1 MLHTVK
7 QEAVEVK
14 EINIPVGISDFKEIC
29 KNGYYYVDKT
39 FLIKEL
45 LKTTATKVTLIT
57 RPRRFG
63 KTMAMSMLATYFDIR
78 ENSQDLFEGLEIS
91 KETDLCKEWMN
102 QWPVV
107 FLSLK
112 DIDGLNFEDAY
123 ERLVVQ
129 ISNLYKN
136 YTYLLEYDKID
147 PDDRQI
153 FLDLKAGKAE
163 KAQVFQ
169 ALRTLMRMLQIYHQ
183 KKVILLLDEYD
194 VPIAKASSNGYYNQM
209 LDVMKGIMS
218 TALKDNTSLQFSVV
232 TGCLRIAKES
242 VFTGTNNFVTDSITD
257 SRYNEFFGFTQ
268 AEVDQIL
275 EDADAGKHAESV
287 KYWYDGYHFGNVDVY
302 CPWDLMNYLC
312 DLQRNPEAKPD
323 SYWKNTSDNAI
334 IRSFID
340 YAGSSITKKL
350 ETLLAGGYIV
360 EQIDESLTYD
370 YLHSSEENLW
380 SILYLTGYLTTVRE
394 EDLSTSVPDGLSA
407 LAIPNAEI
415 QEIFETTVMKWFS
428 DSAKTWSR
436 QILFDAVWR
445 NDCELLTQEM
455 NKLLRKTISYHDY
468 KEDFYHAFLAGI
480 FAGAGYSVES
490 NKEHGEG
497 RSDIVVSDIVNGRVA
512 VFEVKKSDA
521 LADLTS
527 DCESALA
534 QIDDRMY
541 AKEFEDDYDEVLC
554 YGVSFFKKR
563 CLVKSID
570 KFAGRNPID
579 QAIFESEQ
587 KMDNGAEAVDAET
600 VPFAS
605 GDNHNNHR

>member
-1 MLHTVK
+1 MLHIVK
-7 QEAVEVK
+7 QEAVEMK
-14 EINIPVGISDFKEIC
+14 EMNIPVGISDFKEIC

-63 KTMAMSMLATYFDIR
+63 KTMAMSMLATYFDIK
-78 ENSQDLFEGLEIS
+78 ENSQDLFDGLEIS

-136 YTYLLEYDKID
+136 YTYLLDCDKID
-147 PDDRQI
+147 LDDRQI

-350 ETLLAGGYIV
+350 ETLLAGGYII
-360 EQIDESLTYD
+360 EQIEESLTYD

-436 QILFDAVWR
+436 QILFDAVWK

-512 VFEVKKSDA
+512 VFEVKKSNA
-521 LADLTS
+521 LADLVS
-527 DCESALA
+527 DCEAALA

-554 YGVSFFKKR
+554 YGISFFKKR
-563 CLVKSID
+563 CLVKGI
-570 KFAGRNPID
+570 NC
-579 QAIFESEQ
+579 QQ
-587 KMDNGAEAVDAET
+587 
-600 VPFAS
+600 
-605 GDNHNNHR
+605 

>member
-7 QEAVEVK
+7 QEAVEMK
-14 EINIPVGISDFKEIC
+14 KINIPVGISDFKEIC

-78 ENSQDLFEGLEIS
+78 ENSQDLFDGLEIS

-268 AEVDQIL
+268 AEIDQIL

-436 QILFDAVWR
+436 QILFDAVWK

-521 LADLTS
+521 LADLIS

-554 YGVSFFKKR
+554 YGISFFKKR
-563 CLVKSID
+563 CLVKGI
-570 KFAGRNPID
+570 NC
-579 QAIFESEQ
+579 QQ
-587 KMDNGAEAVDAET
+587 
-600 VPFAS
+600 
-605 GDNHNNHR
+605 

>member
-7 QEAVEVK
+7 QEAVEMK

-78 ENSQDLFEGLEIS
+78 ENSQDLFDGLEIS

-194 VPIAKASSNGYYNQM
+194 VSIAKASSNGYYNQM

-350 ETLLAGGYIV
+350 EILLAGGYIV

-436 QILFDAVWR
+436 QILFDAVWK

-490 NKEHGEG
+490 NKEHGKG

-521 LADLTS
+521 LADLIS

-554 YGVSFFKKR
+554 YGISFFKKR
-563 CLVKSID
+563 CLVKGI
-570 KFAGRNPID
+570 NC
-579 QAIFESEQ
+579 QQ
-587 KMDNGAEAVDAET
+587 
-600 VPFAS
+600 
-605 GDNHNNHR
+605 

>member
-7 QEAVEVK
+7 QEAVEMK

-78 ENSQDLFEGLEIS
+78 ENSQDLFVGLEIS

-350 ETLLAGGYIV
+350 EILLAGGYIV

-436 QILFDAVWR
+436 QILFDAVWK

-490 NKEHGEG
+490 NKEHGKG

-521 LADLTS
+521 LADLIS

-554 YGVSFFKKR
+554 YGISFFKKR
-563 CLVKSID
+563 CLVKGI
-570 KFAGRNPID
+570 NC
-579 QAIFESEQ
+579 QQ
-587 KMDNGAEAVDAET
+587 
-600 VPFAS
+600 
-605 GDNHNNHR
+605 

>member
-7 QEAVEVK
+7 QEAVEMK

-78 ENSQDLFEGLEIS
+78 ENSQDLFDGLEIS

-350 ETLLAGGYIV
+350 ETLLAGGYII
-360 EQIDESLTYD
+360 EQIEESLTYD

-407 LAIPNAEI
+407 LAIPNTEI

-436 QILFDAVWR
+436 QILFDAVWK

-512 VFEVKKSDA
+512 VFEVKKSNA
-521 LADLTS
+521 LADLVS
-527 DCESALA
+527 DCEAALA

-554 YGVSFFKKR
+554 YGISFFKKR
-563 CLVKSID
+563 CLVKGI
-570 KFAGRNPID
+570 NC
-579 QAIFESEQ
+579 QQ
-587 KMDNGAEAVDAET
+587 
-600 VPFAS
+600 
-605 GDNHNNHR
+605 

>member
-7 QEAVEVK
+7 QEAVEMK

-78 ENSQDLFEGLEIS
+78 ENSQDLFDGLEIS

-394 EDLSTSVPDGLSA
+394 KDLSTSVPDGLSA

-436 QILFDAVWR
+436 QILFDAVWK
-445 NDCELLTQEM
+445 NNCKLLTQEM

>member
-7 QEAVEVK
+7 QEAVEMK

-78 ENSQDLFEGLEIS
+78 ENSQDLFDGLEIS

-268 AEVDQIL
+268 AEIDQIL

-436 QILFDAVWR
+436 QILFDAVWK

-521 LADLTS
+521 LADLIS

-541 AKEFEDDYDEVLC
+541 AKEYEDDYDEVLC
-554 YGVSFFKKR
+554 YGISFFKKR
-563 CLVKSID
+563 CLV
-570 KFAGRNPID
+570 
-579 QAIFESEQ
+579 
-587 KMDNGAEAVDAET
+587 NGI
-600 VPFAS
+600 
-605 GDNHNNHR
+605 NC

>member
-1 MLHTVK
+1 M
-7 QEAVEVK
+7 K
-14 EINIPVGISDFKEIC
+14 EINIPVGISDFKEIR

-78 ENSQDLFEGLEIS
+78 ENSQDLFDGLEIS

-436 QILFDAVWR
+436 QILFDAVWK

-521 LADLTS
+521 LADLIS

-554 YGVSFFKKR
+554 YGISFFKKR
-563 CLVKSID
+563 CLV
-570 KFAGRNPID
+570 
-579 QAIFESEQ
+579 
-587 KMDNGAEAVDAET
+587 NGI
-600 VPFAS
+600 
-605 GDNHNNHR
+605 NC

>member
-1 MLHTVK
+1 M
-7 QEAVEVK
+7 K

-63 KTMAMSMLATYFDIR
+63 KTMAMSMLATYFDIS
-78 ENSQDLFEGLEIS
+78 ENSQDLFDGLEIS

-436 QILFDAVWR
+436 QILFDAVWK

-521 LADLTS
+521 LADLIS

-554 YGVSFFKKR
+554 YGISFFKKR
-563 CLVKSID
+563 CLVKGI
-570 KFAGRNPID
+570 NC
-579 QAIFESEQ
+579 QQ
-587 KMDNGAEAVDAET
+587 
-600 VPFAS
+600 
-605 GDNHNNHR
+605 

>member
-1 MLHTVK
+1 M
-7 QEAVEVK
+7 K

-78 ENSQDLFEGLEIS
+78 ENSQDLFDGLEIS

-112 DIDGLNFEDAY
+112 DIDGLNFKDAY

-136 YTYLLEYDKID
+136 YTYLLDCDKID

-302 CPWDLMNYLC
+302 CPWDLTNYLC

-436 QILFDAVWR
+436 QILFDAVWK

-512 VFEVKKSDA
+512 VFEVKKSNA
-521 LADLTS
+521 LADLVS
-527 DCESALA
+527 DCEAALA
-534 QIDDRMY
+534 QIDDRIY

-554 YGVSFFKKR
+554 YGISFFKKR
-563 CLVKSID
+563 CLVKGI
-570 KFAGRNPID
+570 NC
-579 QAIFESEQ
+579 QQ
-587 KMDNGAEAVDAET
+587 
-600 VPFAS
+600 
-605 GDNHNNHR
+605 

>member
-1 MLHTVK
+1 VK
-7 QEAVEVK
+7 QEAVEMK

-78 ENSQDLFEGLEIS
+78 ENSQDLFDGLEIS

-436 QILFDAVWR
+436 QILFDAVWK

-512 VFEVKKSDA
+512 VFEVKKSNA
-521 LADLTS
+521 LADLVS
-527 DCESALA
+527 DCEAALA

-554 YGVSFFKKR
+554 YGISFFKKR
-563 CLVKSID
+563 CLVKGI
-570 KFAGRNPID
+570 NC
-579 QAIFESEQ
+579 QQ
-587 KMDNGAEAVDAET
+587 
-600 VPFAS
+600 
-605 GDNHNNHR
+605 

>member
-1 MLHTVK
+1 M
-7 QEAVEVK
+7 K

-78 ENSQDLFEGLEIS
+78 ENSQDLFDGLEIS

-275 EDADAGKHAESV
+275 EDADAGKHAASV

-350 ETLLAGGYIV
+350 ETLLIGGYIV

-521 LADLTS
+521 LADLIS

-554 YGVSFFKKR
+554 YGISFFKKR
-563 CLVKSID
+563 CLV
-570 KFAGRNPID
+570 
-579 QAIFESEQ
+579 
-587 KMDNGAEAVDAET
+587 NGI
-600 VPFAS
+600 
-605 GDNHNNHR
+605 NC

>member
-1 MLHTVK
+1 M
-7 QEAVEVK
+7 K

-78 ENSQDLFEGLEIS
+78 ENSQDLFDGLEIS

-268 AEVDQIL
+268 AEIDQIL

-436 QILFDAVWR
+436 QILFDAVWK

-521 LADLTS
+521 LADLIS
-527 DCESALA
+527 DCEAALA

-554 YGVSFFKKR
+554 YGISFFKKR
-563 CLVKSID
+563 CLVKGI
-570 KFAGRNPID
+570 NC
-579 QAIFESEQ
+579 QQ
-587 KMDNGAEAVDAET
+587 
-600 VPFAS
+600 
-605 GDNHNNHR
+605 

>member
-1 MLHTVK
+1 MLHIVK
-7 QEAVEVK
+7 QEAVEMK
-14 EINIPVGISDFKEIC
+14 EMNIPVGISDFKEIC

-78 ENSQDLFEGLEIS
+78 ENSQDLFDGLEIS

-268 AEVDQIL
+268 AEIDQIL

-436 QILFDAVWR
+436 QILFDAVWK

-521 LADLTS
+521 LADLIS

-554 YGVSFFKKR
+554 YGISFFKKR
-563 CLVKSID
+563 CLVKGI
-570 KFAGRNPID
+570 NC
-579 QAIFESEQ
+579 QQ
-587 KMDNGAEAVDAET
+587 
-600 VPFAS
+600 
-605 GDNHNNHR
+605 

>member
-7 QEAVEVK
+7 QEAVEMK

-78 ENSQDLFEGLEIS
+78 ENSQDLFDGLEIS

-268 AEVDQIL
+268 AEIDQIL

-350 ETLLAGGYIV
+350 ETLLAGGYII
-360 EQIDESLTYD
+360 EQIEESLTYD

-436 QILFDAVWR
+436 QILFDAVWK

-512 VFEVKKSDA
+512 VFEVKKSNA
-521 LADLTS
+521 LADLVS
-527 DCESALA
+527 DCEAALA

-554 YGVSFFKKR
+554 YGISFFKKR
-563 CLVKSID
+563 CLVKGI
-570 KFAGRNPID
+570 NC
-579 QAIFESEQ
+579 QQ
-587 KMDNGAEAVDAET
+587 
-600 VPFAS
+600 
-605 GDNHNNHR
+605 

>member
-1 MLHTVK
+1 M
-7 QEAVEVK
+7 K

-78 ENSQDLFEGLEIS
+78 ENSQDLFDGLEIS

-394 EDLSTSVPDGLSA
+394 KDLSTSVPDGLSA

-436 QILFDAVWR
+436 QILFDAVWK
-445 NDCELLTQEM
+445 NNCKLLTQEM

>member
-1 MLHTVK
+1 M
-7 QEAVEVK
+7 K
-14 EINIPVGISDFKEIC
+14 EINIPVGISDFKEIR

-78 ENSQDLFEGLEIS
+78 ENSQDLFDGLEIS

-275 EDADAGKHAESV
+275 EDADAGKHAASV

-521 LADLTS
+521 LADLIS

-554 YGVSFFKKR
+554 YGISFFKKR

-570 KFAGRNPID
+570 KFAGRC
-579 QAIFESEQ
+579 AIRNSKRVNAQEYTFL
-587 KMDNGAEAVDAET
+587 
-600 VPFAS
+600 
-605 GDNHNNHR
+605 

>member
-7 QEAVEVK
+7 QEAVEMK
-14 EINIPVGISDFKEIC
+14 EINIPVGISDFKEIR

-78 ENSQDLFEGLEIS
+78 ENSQDLFDGLEIS

-436 QILFDAVWR
+436 QTLFDAVWK

-554 YGVSFFKKR
+554 YGISFFKKR

>member
-1 MLHTVK
+1 M
-7 QEAVEVK
+7 K
-14 EINIPVGISDFKEIC
+14 EINIPVGISDFKEIR

-78 ENSQDLFEGLEIS
+78 ENSQDLFDGLEIS

-194 VPIAKASSNGYYNQM
+194 VPIAKASSNGDYNQM

-257 SRYNEFFGFTQ
+257 SHYNEFFGFTQ

-436 QILFDAVWR
+436 QTLFDAVWK

-554 YGVSFFKKR
+554 YGISFFKKR
-563 CLVKSID
+563 CLV
-570 KFAGRNPID
+570 
-579 QAIFESEQ
+579 
-587 KMDNGAEAVDAET
+587 NGI
-600 VPFAS
+600 
-605 GDNHNNHR
+605 NC

>member
-1 MLHTVK
+1 M
-7 QEAVEVK
+7 K
-14 EINIPVGISDFKEIC
+14 EINIPVGISDFKEIR

-78 ENSQDLFEGLEIS
+78 ENSQDLFDGLEIS

-275 EDADAGKHAESV
+275 EDADAGKHAASV

-521 LADLTS
+521 LADLIS

-554 YGVSFFKKR
+554 YGISFFKKR
-563 CLVKSID
+563 CLV
-570 KFAGRNPID
+570 
-579 QAIFESEQ
+579 
-587 KMDNGAEAVDAET
+587 NGI
-600 VPFAS
+600 
-605 GDNHNNHR
+605 NC

>member
-7 QEAVEVK
+7 QEAVEMK

-394 EDLSTSVPDGLSA
+394 KDLSTSVPDGLSV

-436 QILFDAVWR
+436 QTLFDAVWK

-468 KEDFYHAFLAGI
+468 KEDFYHAFLASI

-563 CLVKSID
+563 CLV
-570 KFAGRNPID
+570 
-579 QAIFESEQ
+579 
-587 KMDNGAEAVDAET
+587 NGI
-600 VPFAS
+600 
-605 GDNHNNHR
+605 NC